1 MNELWWPLARVALTL
16 AGIAGVL
23 ALAVCAGHVPW
34 LNALVGGEPLGG
46 EEGEETSR

>member
-1 MNELWWPLARVALTL
+1 MTELWWPLAQVALTL
-16 AGIAGVL
+16 TTIVGVI

-46 EEGEETSR
+46 EDGEETTR